1 MGILPD
7 WMIERDVKIEPFSPQ
22 QHRPG
27 VISYGVTSYGYD
39 VRVGYK
45 WKVFDAIA
53 GGVVDPKNFDPKL
66 LREFDLTPY
75 HEWRMAARPMP
86 EKGDGLYTTVTC
98 QNCKTDRTEDVCGP
112 GKHCPH
118 SRQPNYIIIPPNSY
132 VLGESMETFTI
143 PRDVACV
150 CIGKSTYARCG
161 IIVNVTPGEPEWE
174 GKWTIEI
181 SNSSPLPAKVYCG
194 EGIMQCM
201 FIRSD
206 GYRDTLY
213 GAMRHLRKTSR
224 FVKNLVLEWS
234 ARVQKD
240 ATCRVSYKDK
250 KGIYQ
255 NQAGLT
261 HARVVDRDK

>member
-1 MGILPD
+1 MGLLPD
-7 WMIERDVKIEPFSPQ
+7 WMIERDVRIEPFSPQ
-22 QHRPG
+22 KHRPG

-53 GGVVDPKNFDPKL
+53 GGVVDPKNFNPKL
-66 LREFDLTPY
+66 LREFDLTPQ
-75 HEWRMAARPMP
+75 HEWVQHGIGPASRWRCR
-86 EKGDGLYTTVTC
+86 L
-98 QNCKTDRTEDVCGP
+98 CKTQAKIEGEDRVVPD
-112 GKHCPH
+112 CPP
-118 SRQPNYIIIPPNSY
+118 RPNTFITIPPNSY
-132 VLGESMETFTI
+132 VLGESMETFYI
-143 PRDVACV
+143 PRDVGV
-150 CIGKSTYARCG
+150 ICIGKSTYARCG

-181 SNSSPLPAKVYCG
+181 SNASPLPAKVYCG

-206 GYRDTLY
+206 GYREAYANATDLLMASVDITDTEY
-213 GAMRHLRKTSR
+213 IPIKKAAET
-224 FVKNLVLEWS
+224 NL
-234 ARVQKD
+234 
-240 ATCRVSYKDK
+240 TCNVSYADK